1 MKLSTSEME
10 TVLALL
16 GKADF
21 DQCKEV
27 IDRVQLQRTFL
38 ANQKVRSFVIGDNVK
53 FTGRNKMVET
63 GVISKVNRRYIH
75 VQVGHMNWKVPAE
88 MLSAA

>member
-21 DQCKEV
+21 DQCREV
-27 IDRVQLQRTFL
+27 NNRLRLQRTFL
-38 ANQKVRSFVIGDNVK
+38 ANQKVRSFVIGDKVK
-53 FTGRNKMVET
+53 FTGRGNLVET
-63 GVISKVNRRYIH
+63 GTVSKVNRRNIH
-75 VQVGHMNWKVPAE
+75 VKVGHINWKVPAE